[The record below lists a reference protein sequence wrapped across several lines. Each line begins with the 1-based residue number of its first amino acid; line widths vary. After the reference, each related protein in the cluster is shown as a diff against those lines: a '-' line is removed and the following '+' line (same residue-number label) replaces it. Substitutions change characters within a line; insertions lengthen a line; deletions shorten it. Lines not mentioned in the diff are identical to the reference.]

1 MMAEFVQQVSK
12 MVKDNIKGV
21 HTALP
26 RAPSYRSTPGLAW
39 PRCSRP

>member
-26 RAPSYRSTPGLAW
+26 GTIVSFDPGTCLA
-39 PRCSRP
+39 RCSRP